1 MNGLPTPFP
10 SSVFPPTSR
19 YAGIPTTTI
28 TGPRGDPV
36 IHLRRRFLPQPERFV
51 QFAEHVVA
59 RGERLDNV
67 TAAHLDDPLQFWR
80 ICDANRAMRPE
91 DLMRAPGRRL
101 RITLPEGLPGGGGLP
116 GA

>member
-1 MNGLPTPFP
+1 MNGAPNPLA
-10 SSVFPPTSR
+10 SSFPPTSR
-19 YAGIPTTTI
+19 YAGVPTSTI
-28 TGPRGDPV
+28 TGPGGSL
-36 IHLRRRFLPQPERFV
+36 IIYLRRRFVPQPERFV
-51 QFAEHVVA
+51 EIAEHVVA

-91 DLMRAPGRRL
+91 DLVRAPGRRL
-101 RITLPEGLPGGGGLP
+101 RITLHEGLPGGGGLP